1 MIEYIIGEG
10 FHDGDILMAD
20 KSDDF
25 RLEQYF
31 FELFL
36 LIHDRLA
43 VYNTREGRT
52 MKFKIPEIF

>member
-1 MIEYIIGEG
+1 MIEYITGER
-10 FHDGDILMAD
+10 FHDGDILMSD

-25 RLEQYF
+25 SLEQYF

-43 VYNTREGRT
+43 VYNTQEGGT